1 MKRNLKK
8 IRNEELE
15 HLFIA
20 LKEEQ
25 PGSEEYSAIVKCIN
39 DLSHKDDG
47 LSTRDI
53 IDYGIKIVS
62 IAAPI
67 VTIVL
72 SNVYF
77 YKAEH
82 QKEQVVPRQQQN
94 ITQKLTKF

>member
-1 MKRNLKK
+1 MKHNLKK
-8 IRNEELE
+8 LRNEQLE
-15 HLFIA
+15 RLFIA

-25 PGSEEYSAIVKCIN
+25 PGSEEYSAIIKCIN

-53 IDYGIKIVS
+53 IDYGLKIFAT
-62 IAAPI
+62 AAPI
-67 VTIVL
+67 FAIVL

-82 QKEQVVPRQQQN
+82 QKEEVIPKQQQN
-94 ITQKLTKF
+94 ITQRLTKF